1 MRLKLSIL
9 ILAAIMSGI
18 VITTIIAKFLNPI
31 PRASVFLRD
40 VTSSYSFMDDV
51 YQFNVPALE
60 RRMSNWANHLYETTG
75 LPICLSSKFL
85 NFQEVSDINISVCSN
100 GTKLSE
106 LARKSTDSG
115 SVDIRLGEKLL
126 GEIEWLTQVRFNFSL
141 FFKIYA
147 CYLVASSVVL
157 LSGFFLFFYKPKTEH
172 NQDQESNTL
181 TVSDIRQ
188 SLSRVMGS
196 NRRIVGFH
204 DNWVYGERSH
214 PYINFINLDGSKLRI
229 RASLSDIAV
238 IFPGTR
244 HISRSA
250 IINTA
255 VGVHQFR
262 ENQVILTIKGE
273 SQIFDI
279 DPSYMEMVVI

>member
-1 MRLKLSIL
+1 M
-9 ILAAIMSGI
+9 
-18 VITTIIAKFLNPI
+18 
-31 PRASVFLRD
+31 
-40 VTSSYSFMDDV
+40 TSSYTFMDDV

-60 RRMSNWANHLYETTG
+60 RRMENWANHLYETTN
-75 LPICLSSKFL
+75 LPICLSAKYL
-85 NFQEVSDINISVCSN
+85 NFQEVPDINISVCSS

-106 LARKSTDSG
+106 LVRKSKDSG
-115 SVDIRLGEKLL
+115 SVDIRLGDKLL
-126 GEIEWLTQVRFNFSL
+126 GEIEWLTQTKFNFPL

-147 CYLVASSVVL
+147 CYLVSFSVVL
-157 LSGFFLFFYKPKTEH
+157 LSGFYLFLYKPKPEN
-172 NQDQESNTL
+172 NQDEESVIL
-181 TVSDIRQ
+181 TASDIRQ
-188 SLSRVMGS
+188 SLYRVMGN
-196 NRRIVGFH
+196 NRRILGFH
-204 DNWVYGERSH
+204 DNWIYGERSH

-273 SQIFDI
+273 PQIFDI
-279 DPSYMEMVVI
+279 DPSYMEMAVI